1 MILARSI
8 KLPFRAMTTNNVRLL
23 STGAGTTTSDLVL
36 AEEINDKGVLTLNR
50 PKSLNALNFEM
61 VQKVYEVL
69 IKWQDTKSLVIV
81 KGAGEKAF
89 CAGGDVKGLV
99 EAGDVDAGKK
109 FFRNEYISNH
119 LIGTYKIPY
128 VALIDGVT
136 MGGGVGISIHGKY
149 RIATE
154 RTLFA
159 MPETAIG
166 LFPDVGGSY
175 FLPRLQGK
183 LGLYLGLTGFRLK
196 GTVLLL
202 PSNIYQIKIDCLNFQ
217 VKMF

>member
-1 MILARSI
+1 MI
-8 KLPFRAMTTNNVRLL
+8 TNNARLL
-23 STGAGTTTSDLVL
+23 STGTTSSDLVL
-36 AEEINDKGVLTLNR
+36 AEEVNDKGVLTLNR
-50 PKSLNALNFEM
+50 PKALNALNLEM
-61 VQKVYEVL
+61 VQKAYEVL
-69 IKWQDTKSLVIV
+69 IRWQDTKSLVIV

-99 EAGDVDAGKK
+99 EARDVAAGKK
-109 FFRNEYISNH
+109 FFRHEYTLNH

-128 VALIDGVT
+128 IAVIDGIT
-136 MGGGVGISIHGKY
+136 MGGGVGVSVHGKY

-183 LGLYLGLTGFRLK
+183 LGAYLGLTGFRLK
-196 GTVLLL
+196 G
-202 PSNIYQIKIDCLNFQ
+202 
-217 VKMF
+217 